1 MDNIC
6 YRFGVTALDT
16 FHNHLSAGHYRPDI
30 KRIRS
35 LVHKAQKKRLLFEE
49 QKRSYELAKELL
61 KSRESLLSNAYKQ
74 GFSQPANR
82 TVSKFHW
89 RKPKPVMGKCFFHVQ
104 NMVKYFPAVYIPP
117 TLQPFGRELY
127 NNFWETILTRK

>member
-1 MDNIC
+1 M
-6 YRFGVTALDT
+6 
-16 FHNHLSAGHYRPDI
+16 
-30 KRIRS
+30 
-35 LVHKAQKKRLLFEE
+35 FEE